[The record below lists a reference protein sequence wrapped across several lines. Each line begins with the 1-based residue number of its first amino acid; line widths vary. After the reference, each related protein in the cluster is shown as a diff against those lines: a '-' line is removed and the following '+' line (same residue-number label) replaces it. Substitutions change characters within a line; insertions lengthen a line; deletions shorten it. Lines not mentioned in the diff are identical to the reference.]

1 MLLKTTGFLL
11 WSSVIK
17 ALEVRVETSPTREFY
32 RSFTHLIGVPVTSSQ
47 KGVTWCAQT
56 REVVVSDSRDP
67 LLRLLLLLLLH
78 QQQQLLVV
86 QRIAQR
92 ISACLSFDLSRERLR
107 SAAGGCL
114 L

>member
-67 LLRLLLLLLLH
+67 LLRLLLLLLL
-78 QQQQLLVV
+78 VV

>member
-32 RSFTHLIGVPVTSSQ
+32 KSFPHLIGVPVTSIQ

-67 LLRLLLLLLLH
+67 LLRLLLLL
-78 QQQQLLVV
+78 LLVV